1 MTELWMSM
9 SQRKGT
15 GSTGEGVGEEEP
27 GLWVVA
33 GAEGEVSARG
43 GGPGGRALTSESCSR
58 SGGVGMERQWGG
70 GVAGGSTGSGRGTQ
84 VWRERVPAVDGVAE
98 WAPSAGRTRG
108 PRNHEPRHW

>member
-43 GGPGGRALTSESCSR
+43 GGPGGRA
-58 SGGVGMERQWGG
+58 GGRGHVETVKRWGG
-70 GVAGGSTGSGRGTQ
+70 GC
-84 VWRERVPAVDGVAE
+84 
-98 WAPSAGRTRG
+98 
-108 PRNHEPRHW
+108 